1 MIKKLEQAG
10 LGYHVD
16 ADKTTDRLGRVP
28 MRRLVYR
35 VQPLPQSLLPLVWD
49 FGQLNTQVE
58 DLYIRQMVR
67 RYIRERKLP
76 DIPGL
81 VEVVSAVLTES
92 QDYMR
97 QQEDECSF
105 VSLRDVDRVLSVM
118 SWFYGQSQHT
128 RTLFMQMDGVLYG
141 EGSGEDDYA
150 NNIDDEEEEE
160 EEEDQIPAGR
170 QVACFVKGLWS
181 LFFSNEKCV
190 MFPM

>member
-35 VQPLPQSLLPLVWD
+35 VQPLPQSLFPLVWD

-118 SWFYGQSQHT
+118 SWFYSQSQHT
-128 RTLFMQMDGVLYG
+128 RTLFNQMDGALYG
-141 EGSGEDDYA
+141 EGDGDDYYA
-150 NNIDDEEEEE
+150 SNIDDEEEEVE
-160 EEEDQIPAGR
+160 EQVPVGR
-170 QVACFVKGLWS
+170 QVDSFTMFM
-181 LFFSNEKCV
+181 LFFSVRNLFGFQFEW
-190 MFPM
+190 